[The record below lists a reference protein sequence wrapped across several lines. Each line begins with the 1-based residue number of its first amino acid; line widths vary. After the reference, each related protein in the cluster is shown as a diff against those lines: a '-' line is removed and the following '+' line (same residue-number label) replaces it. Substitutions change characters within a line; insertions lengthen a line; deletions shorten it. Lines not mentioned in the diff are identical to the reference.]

1 MATAALKT
9 GIGRIFVEPLR
20 GPPLV
25 MCGLLVW
32 FAGAAYCHGYE
43 RLLSGADE
51 WEGSLIWS
59 AIAVLPWFA
68 LFEWS
73 KQPRGAEA
81 TRRPW
86 TLVALVLGIAA
97 LSIVLEYLIN
107 WSLGDLS
114 DRVALLVMRRLP
126 AIAATLMLIAL
137 AKKVA
142 SQRPLSSQAV
152 TLSSIA
158 DMIDYLA
165 AADNYVEL
173 HIGGRVTMRRMT
185 MAEAE
190 RALAGCGFVR
200 IHRRYLV
207 NRKRVGGV
215 VGNGDRRVRLSSGIE
230 LPVGRRFAPNLDR
243 PS

>member
-1 MATAALKT
+1 MTTAALKT
-9 GIGRIFVEPLR
+9 GIGRFFVEPLR
-20 GPPLV
+20 GPPLLFF
-25 MCGLLVW
+25 GLAVW
-32 FAGAAYCHGYE
+32 LAGAAYCHGYE

-51 WEGSLIWS
+51 WRGSLIWS
-59 AIAVLPWFA
+59 AIAVLPWYA

-86 TLVALVLGIAA
+86 ILLGLVFGIAA

-107 WSLGDLS
+107 WSIGDLS

-126 AIAATLMLIAL
+126 AIGAVLLLIAV
-137 AKKVA
+137 ARKAA

-152 TLSSIA
+152 TLASIA
-158 DMIDYLA
+158 DLIDYAA

-173 HIGGRVTMRRMT
+173 HIAGRVTMRRMT
-185 MAEAE
+185 MADAE

-207 NRKRVGGV
+207 NRKRVAALL
-215 VGNGDRRVRLSSGIE
+215 GNGDRRVRLLDGSE
-230 LPVGRRFAPNLDR
+230 LPVGRRFAPNLER
-243 PS
+243 PG

>member
-1 MATAALKT
+1 MTTAALRT
-9 GIGRIFVEPLR
+9 GFGRIVFEPLR
-20 GPPLV
+20 GASLV
-25 MCGLLVW
+25 VCSLLVW
-32 FAGAAYCHGYE
+32 VAGAAYCHGYE

-86 TLVALVLGIAA
+86 ILLALVLGIAA
-97 LSIVLEYLIN
+97 LSIILEYLIN

-114 DRVALLVMRRLP
+114 DRVPLLVMRRLP
-126 AIAATLMLIAL
+126 AIAATLLLIAL
-137 AKKVA
+137 ARKVA

-158 DMIDYLA
+158 DMIDYVA

-207 NRKRVGGV
+207 NRKRVASI
-215 VGNGDRRVRLSSGIE
+215 VGNGDKLVRLANGIE
-230 LPVGRRFAPNLDR
+230 LPVGRRFASNIER
-243 PS
+243 SA

>member
-25 MCGLLVW
+25 VSGLLVW

-59 AIAVLPWFA
+59 AVAVLPWFA

-86 TLVALVLGIAA
+86 ILLALVLGIAA

-126 AIAATLMLIAL
+126 AIGATLLLIAL

-158 DMIDYLA
+158 DMIDYVA

-173 HIGGRVTMRRMT
+173 HIGARVTMRRMT

-190 RALAGCGFVR
+190 RSLAGCGFVR

-215 VGNGDRRVRLSSGIE
+215 VGNGDRRVRLSNGIE

-243 PS
+243 PA